1 MSKKRVLSS
10 FTALINLT
18 LVLSFKANDENF
30 GADIAEKVEDVP
42 QMVCTKMYAGL
53 EIKKIIE
60 GGCTLATRGE
70 ILVAKGKNF
79 ATNMNI

>member
-18 LVLSFKANDENF
+18 LVFSVKANDENF

-42 QMVCTKMYAGL
+42 QMVCTKMCAGL
-53 EIKKIIE
+53 EIKKIM
-60 GGCTLATRGE
+60 GGCTLVTRGE
-70 ILVAKGKNF
+70 ILVAKGKIF
-79 ATNMNI
+79 GTNMNF